1 MYFGDFVVLVRYNSN
16 KIHYIT
22 YGTNQRQVQRY
33 TRLTRVQDVFS
44 TRVIRVAIRVRK
56 TKFV

>member
-1 MYFGDFVVLVRYNSN
+1 MLCSKD
-16 KIHYIT
+16 HAM

-33 TRLTRVQDVFS
+33 TRLTRVQDAFS

-56 TKFV
+56 TKFM